1 MEHLVGDVAEFYL
14 AVAFFIGVV
23 ASYAFHRLTFISL
36 GGLISVGYLAGAL
49 VNPLNVIATIVLSLV
64 SYWLLFN
71 LVLRFFV
78 LSSRRAFELGVLMG
92 MALGFLY
99 EVLVSQFLLD
109 RGFDWGTMT
118 IVGFMVPGL
127 IAHEFKRQGVMRTLV
142 PLVAIVA
149 GVGVLALG
157 VTLAS
162 KALLGADALSMDA
175 LAGTEHLDFNR
186 IALAVFVSV
195 IVAALLSD
203 YLGLLSGGYVTAAI
217 LVLTIS
223 GWVPALVLL
232 GAVVITFTF
241 ITVACHYLPIF
252 GKQRLT
258 LGILVSGIVTMA
270 AQIIVLQQ
278 TGQAVFTGFVVV
290 ALVLPALIANDVIR
304 VGVWRTG
311 LGMATTGA
319 AVAGAL
325 ALAG

>member
-1 MEHLVGDVAEFYL
+1 M
-14 AVAFFIGVV
+14 AFFIGVV
-23 ASYAFHRLTFISL
+23 ASYTFHRFTFISL

-49 VNPLNVIATIVLSLV
+49 VHPLNVVATIVLSLV
-64 SYWLLFN
+64 SYWLLYN

-92 MALGFLY
+92 MVLGLAF
-99 EVLVSQFLLD
+99 EVLISQLLLD
-109 RGFDWGTMT
+109 RGFDLGTMT

-142 PLVAIVA
+142 PLVVIVA
-149 GVGVLALG
+149 AVGALALG

-162 KALLGADALSMDA
+162 KALLGADALSLDSIV
-175 LAGTEHLDFNR
+175 GNEQLDFNR
-186 IALAVFVSV
+186 LALAVFVSV

-203 YLGLLSGGYVTAAI
+203 YLGLLSGGYITAAI

-232 GAVVITFTF
+232 GAVAITFGLVTL
-241 ITVACHYLPIF
+241 ACHFLPIF

-258 LGILVSGIVTMA
+258 LGILISGIVTMS
-270 AQIIVLQQ
+270 AQIIMLHQ